1 MIKGCPT
8 NHLQNA
14 ENFRFMNPHSQFRW
28 ARIFTTTIC
37 DICFCI
43 FPGIFSR
50 TDMAG
55 GIWLG
60 LQTVTICVE
69 KKHWFSEQGWIL
81 RGLREETSATRTF
94 WKSFTGDIPL
104 GVGRRVPPRAQ
115 RSVIFSAVAPGAC
128 GTTARNGR
136 FWRACGTNT
145 STPDLMHTKW
155 LRIYQY
161 LLGSSHCRAEVSD
174 LERFAGCF
182 AGAFWLDHVSFSLRF
197 FTLKTLWTL
206 TNEFSQVR
214 NRTEFNVL
222 VAQDNVWGKPKTKE
236 VDFEI

>member
-14 ENFRFMNPHSQFRW
+14 ENFRFMNQHSQFRW

-81 RGLREETSATRTF
+81 RGLREETSAPGLFESHSPEISLWELVGGCHLGPNGPSYSRR
-94 WKSFTGDIPL
+94 WHLEPVAPPPGTGDSGELVEPTPQHL
-104 GVGRRVPPRAQ
+104 TSCTQ
-115 RSVIFSAVAPGAC
+115 
-128 GTTARNGR
+128 NG
-136 FWRACGTNT
+136 CEYIN
-145 STPDLMHTKW
+145 
-155 LRIYQY
+155 I
-161 LLGSSHCRAEVSD
+161 LLGSSHCQAEVSD

-182 AGAFWLDHVSFSLRF
+182 AGAFWLDNVSCSLCF
-197 FTLKTLWTL
+197 FH
-206 TNEFSQVR
+206 SQNPVNSHKSILSSKKSNWIQCFGSPR
-214 NRTEFNVL
+214 
-222 VAQDNVWGKPKTKE
+222 
-236 VDFEI
+236 